1 MFTVIHTFVDPWDGC
16 RLYEAGGSWPRP
28 GYDPPPDAIPALLGA
43 GGGLPLIA
51 EPVPEADPS
60 TIPEKPKAKRKK

>member
-28 GYDPPPDAIPALLGA
+28 GYDPPPDTIRALLGA
-43 GGGLPLIA
+43 GGGQPLIA
-51 EPVPEADPS
+51 GPVPEADPS

>member
-1 MFTVIHTFVDPWDGC
+1 MFTVISTFVDPWDGC

-43 GGGLPLIA
+43 GGGLPLILA
-51 EPVPEADPS
+51 LPEAHPAPD
-60 TIPEKPKAKRKK
+60 PEKPKAKRKK